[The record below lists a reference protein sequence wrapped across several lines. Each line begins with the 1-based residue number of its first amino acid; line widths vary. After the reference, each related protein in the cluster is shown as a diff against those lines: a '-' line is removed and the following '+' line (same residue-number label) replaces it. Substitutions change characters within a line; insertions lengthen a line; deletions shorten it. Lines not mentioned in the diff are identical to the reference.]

1 MPSVRH
7 GSEWAAGA
15 AALAALLEPLASHP
29 RAGTRQWSVWELGI
43 LRQWSSL
50 GPLIEAFDDGD
61 EQVRV
66 EADARWRCSPGQ
78 IPTPPMW
85 WLVCRSCA
93 EALLPRQVASVFCLA
108 RVPSAYG
115 TLRVERR
122 GRADVQARL
131 VQGADVLTSPTY
143 RA

>member
-29 RAGTRQWSVWELGI
+29 RAGTRQWSVRELGI

-50 GPLIEAFDDGD
+50 GSLIDAFDDGH

-66 EADARWRCSPGQ
+66 EARRSLEMLAQVDPDA
-78 IPTPPMW
+78 
-85 WLVCRSCA
+85 
-93 EALLPRQVASVFCLA
+93 
-108 RVPSAYG
+108 
-115 TLRVERR
+115 
-122 GRADVQARL
+122 ADVVAGLPELR
-131 VQGADVLTSPTY
+131 
-143 RA
+143 